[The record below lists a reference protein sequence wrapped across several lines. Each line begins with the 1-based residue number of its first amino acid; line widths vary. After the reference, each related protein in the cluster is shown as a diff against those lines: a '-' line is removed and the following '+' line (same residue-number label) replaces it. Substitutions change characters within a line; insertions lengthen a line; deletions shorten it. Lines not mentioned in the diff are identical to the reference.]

1 MSGVVAFRLADQIF
15 GIPID
20 TVREILPIMAV
31 TRPPQMP
38 PDWYG
43 IATIRAI
50 VTPIIDLRLHM
61 RFERRAPDVSTP
73 IIILQHDQRQIGVL
87 VDEIEHILGYTSQA
101 AVIQHAGHLI
111 ITLEVATIFAKT
123 PDIAER

>member
-1 MSGVVAFRLADQIF
+1 MSGVVVFRLVDQFF

-20 TVREILPIMAV
+20 NVREIVPVMHV
-31 TRPPQMP
+31 TCPPQMP

-43 IATIRAI
+43 IATIRAV

-61 RFERRAPDVSTP
+61 RFERRTPTVSTP

-87 VDEIEHILGYTSQA
+87 VDDIEQILGYTSQA
-101 AVIQHAGHLI
+101 AVIQHAGHMI